1 MVTAS
6 KMKITP
12 MIGARTTTKASAAPA
27 KKGREAAMAMGFM
40 RLSCASRFGPT
51 TGIRQRQHEARH
63 LERIE
68 AEGMRCGDGTLRQP
82 LHRGGAE
89 RWVDGGRR
97 IGDEGAA
104 AAQCRQHALPL

>member
-6 KMKITP
+6 RMKTRP
-12 MIGARTTTKASAAPA
+12 MIGARTTMKASAAPA

-40 RLSCASRFGPT
+40 RLSCASRFGRT
-51 TGIRQRQHEARH
+51 SLRQRQHEARH
-63 LERIE
+63 LARIKAER
-68 AEGMRCGDGTLRQP
+68 MRRGDGALCQP

-89 RWVDGGRR
+89 RWIDGGRR

-104 AAQCRQHALPL
+104 AA